1 MCSSNEIQS
10 FHINGYWVVEKIG
23 KGGFSSV
30 FEIEDEEFGKWY
42 AIKIV
47 RWGIGVAEDLLM
59 REL

>member
-1 MCSSNEIQS
+1 MCSSNEIQT
-10 FHINGYWVVEKIG
+10 FHINGYKVVEKIG

-30 FEIEDEEFGKWY
+30 FVIEDVEFGKWY

-47 RWGIGVAEDLLM
+47 KWGIGVAEDLLM